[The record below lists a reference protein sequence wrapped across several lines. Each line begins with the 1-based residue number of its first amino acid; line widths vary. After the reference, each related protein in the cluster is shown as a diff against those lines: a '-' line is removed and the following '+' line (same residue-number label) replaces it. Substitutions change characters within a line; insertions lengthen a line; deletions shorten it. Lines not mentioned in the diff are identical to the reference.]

1 MSGIQYANFAL
12 STLTLRLTAGRDDRQ
27 TFLSLVDVLEHPC
40 CPIPS
45 KPDHEVRKQ
54 TFKKLLLRPLRSQTV
69 SARSVTF
76 SERSENE
83 FGVKGYKIRR
93 RPIRQV
99 RGTV

>member
-54 TFKKLLLRPLRSQTV
+54 TLKSCYYVHSVLRQFQP
-69 SARSVTF
+69 
-76 SERSENE
+76 
-83 FGVKGYKIRR
+83 
-93 RPIRQV
+93 V
-99 RGTV
+99 R